1 MIAEQ
6 QNTANPI
13 LSIGY
18 SLGKL
23 HTGMICYLCDLWN
36 EGAYGQEPLNSL
48 LKQLGIHKKLPERI
62 WAQKEYEH
70 IDLVILDDDRLPL
83 IAIEMKVDDHE
94 HTVRGDKWQTYA
106 YSELLDKKD
115 KDVKKLFIT
124 LGAGEYYRRPYCEQF
139 EWIDLDKF
147 LSAVENIRSDNMLI
161 ENWKQALRLEKDLQ
175 SEAILN
181 DPENKRKYR
190 DGCWNIYV
198 LGDLKKKIL
207 ALADEHTRSS
217 IEPTVYMCGQGP
229 DTILNFGWNRYD
241 KDNLYAEIC
250 NDGSLRIKICFE
262 SEEKFPNVAS
272 KKSISNELEELFLN
286 RFKDERYECEI
297 GKKVYKKTKTL
308 LKIEVGLGL
317 AKNKQGLCAV
327 NSADDTA
334 RSVASALGIFNEI
347 RSSGEVEKIMS
358 V

>member
-1 MIAEQ
+1 MAEQ

-36 EGAYGQEPLNSL
+36 EGVQEPLNSF

-62 WAQKEYEH
+62 WAQREHMH
-70 IDLVILDDDRLPL
+70 IDLVILDEHEIPL

-94 HTVRGDKWQTYA
+94 HAVRGGKWQTES

-124 LGAGEYYRRPYCEQF
+124 LGAGEYYHPPYCDQF
-139 EWIDLDKF
+139 EWIGLDKF
-147 LSAVENIRSDNMLI
+147 ISAVENIPSYNTLI
-161 ENWKQALRLEKDLQ
+161 ESWKQALRLEKDLQ
-175 SEAILN
+175 SQAIHSQ
-181 DPENKRKYR
+181 ENESKYR
-190 DGCWNIYV
+190 KGCWNIYV

-207 ALADEHTRSS
+207 ALADECTRSS
-217 IEPTVYMCGQGP
+217 IEPTVYMCGQRP
-229 DTILNFGWNRYD
+229 DTILNFGWNGYD
-241 KDNLYAEIC
+241 KDKLYAEIC

-262 SEEKFPNVAS
+262 PEKNFPNVES
-272 KKSISNELEELFLN
+272 KKFISNELEKLFLN
-286 RFKDERYECEI
+286 RFENDSYECEI
-297 GKKVYKKTKTL
+297 GNKVYKKTKTL
-308 LKIEVGLGL
+308 LKIKVGL

-334 RSVASALGIFNEI
+334 RKAVSALGIFNEI
-347 RSSGEVEKIMS
+347 RSSGTVEKIMS